1 MDKQQS
7 LETEKRQT
15 RANGSKKHE
24 NMGEIPRAQSKLE
37 VKQTAED
44 NEKVRLHLLHFSVYD
59 FTLWEMI

>member
-7 LETEKRQT
+7 LEIEKRQT
-15 RANGSKKHE
+15 GANGSKKHE

-37 VKQTAED
+37 VKQTVED
-44 NEKVRLHLLHFSVYD
+44 KEKVRLHLLHFSVYD